1 LIFSVFNELLTK
13 CALNCNALLQIS
25 SMKICQVQFHTGF
38 VREDFDRLNFTKCEL
53 DFLDTDDKYSSDFKL
68 SLDLVVS
75 PQDKPLVDG
84 PPPWDGFQ
92 ARGLKPRLLVSEDE
106 ELAKLRADFMR
117 DGEAPPLASPV
128 SSQDSPLADNEPAA
142 PAAAAAA
149 AAAAAPPK
157 PQREGG
163 SSFFDTLD
171 WQHLEEPAPSA
182 QPPISEP
189 QQQRDDGPR
198 DYEAEALRAAHREA
212 ERDRAEA
219 EAERRRR
226 LSGGGSGN
234 FCPPEEPHRQAD
246 LEQSAALNDVSAGV
260 ADLLGFGGGG
270 GGGGS
275 NGGLSPAA
283 SSASLRQTQSNADL
297 LSDLFSSAPAPAA
310 ASAGTTATPPPK
322 APYVVDD
329 FFGGPNFTGAG
340 HGNFVGAAQNQRKE
354 PRSLHEMRHQAR
366 AQSMDPERAK
376 VEAWVAGK
384 ERNVR
389 GLLCSLHTV
398 VWEGC
403 RWTQVS
409 MADLVSGDQVKK
421 VYRKACLAVHPDK
434 WAGTQHEAFS
444 KLVFVELNDAW
455 SAFEESGMKSLY

>member
-1 LIFSVFNELLTK
+1 CFPPPDLPAKFRPRHASPADYTRPGVAARRRGCPPVARWMLVTLTLHRCPCSNRQAERLPPPTPRFGPTAARALEGSWSTCPESYGGHAGQRFVEDGARRPARPQTYRVRPMSPFS
-13 CALNCNALLQIS
+13 CSRAPPRWAQDGR
-25 SMKICQVQFHTGF
+25 QG
-38 VREDFDRLNFTKCEL
+38 CEL

-128 SSQDSPLADNEPAA
+128 SSQDSPLADKRAGCHP
-142 PAAAAAA
+142 PPPPPPPPR
-149 AAAAAPPK
+149 AAPPK

-198 DYEAEALRAAHREA
+198 DYEAEALRAAHEKPSGIAPRPKPRGGA
-212 ERDRAEA
+212 DCLAA
-219 EAERRRR
+219 VLAISVRRKSRTGRPIWSNPRR
-226 LSGGGSGN
+226 LTTS
-234 FCPPEEPHRQAD
+234 
-246 LEQSAALNDVSAGV
+246 
-260 ADLLGFGGGG
+260 LLGWPTCWDFAAAVAA
-270 GGGGS
+270 S
-275 NGGLSPAA
+275 NGGLSQRPP
-283 SSASLRQTQSNADL
+283 SASLRQTQSTPTC
-297 LSDLFSSAPAPAA
+297 SATCSPRLQLPA
-310 ASAGTTATPPPK
+310 ATPPPK

-366 AQSMDPERAK
+366 RA
-376 VEAWVAGK
+376 
-384 ERNVR
+384 
-389 GLLCSLHTV
+389 
-398 VWEGC
+398 
-403 RWTQVS
+403 
-409 MADLVSGDQVKK
+409 
-421 VYRKACLAVHPDK
+421 VYGPGAAPSEQLRIARLAN
-434 WAGTQHEAFS
+434 WMQ
-444 KLVFVELNDAW
+444 
-455 SAFEESGMKSLY
+455 